1 MRMGR
6 KGKEK
11 VATPKN
17 LVLNLVIVVLGAV
30 VVFLLYSFIN
40 TTFVRTPVDNTIAS
54 KGVTEHGEII
64 QLDVLNG
71 CGVSGVAQR
80 VTEYLR
86 KRKFDVVQMS
96 NYKSYDV
103 VESLVIDRVG
113 DMNTARKV
121 AHALG
126 IQDHN
131 IITELNPDYY
141 LHVSVVI
148 GRDYQAL
155 KPYQ

>member
-1 MRMGR
+1 M
-6 KGKEK
+6 
-11 VATPKN
+11 
-17 LVLNLVIVVLGAV
+17 
-30 VVFLLYSFIN
+30 
-40 TTFVRTPVDNTIAS
+40 
-54 KGVTEHGEII
+54 
-64 QLDVLNG
+64 NG

-80 VTEYLR
+80 FTEYLR

-126 IQDHN
+126 IEPNN

-148 GRDYQAL
+148 GRNYQSL

>member
-1 MRMGR
+1 MGR
-6 KGKEK
+6 SKKESNT
-11 VATPKN
+11 TPRS
-17 LVLNLVIVVLGAV
+17 LALNLVIVVLGAV
-30 VVFLLYSFIN
+30 VVFLLYSFVN
-40 TTFVRTPVDNTIAS
+40 TTMVRTPVDNTTES
-54 KGVTEHGEII
+54 KGVTVQGEII

-80 VTEYLR
+80 FTEYLR

-126 IQDHN
+126 IEPNN

-148 GRDYQAL
+148 GRNYQSL

>member
-1 MRMGR
+1 MGR
-6 KGKEK
+6 SKKENNESSRSL
-11 VATPKN
+11 A
-17 LVLNLVIVVLGAV
+17 LNLVIVVLGAV
-30 VVFLLYSFIN
+30 VVFLLYSFVN
-40 TTFVRTPVDNTIAS
+40 TTMVRTPVDNTTES
-54 KGVTEHGEII
+54 KGITVQGEII

-80 VTEYLR
+80 FTEYLR

-126 IQDHN
+126 IEPNN

-148 GRDYQAL
+148 GRNYQSL

>member
-6 KGKEK
+6 IRNEQKS
-11 VATPKN
+11 TPKK
-17 LVLNLVIVVLGAV
+17 LVLNLAIVILGAIV
-30 VVFLLYSFIN
+30 MFLLYSFVN
-40 TTFVRTPVDNTIAS
+40 TTIVHTPVENKTES
-54 KGVTEHGEII
+54 KGVMEHGEII

-71 CGVSGVAQR
+71 CGVSGIAQR
-80 VTEYLR
+80 LTEYLR

-113 DMNTARKV
+113 DMKTARKV

-126 IQDHN
+126 IQDRN